1 MAGTRRSTRTNHIA
15 LAQQVIDIALERGM
29 KRGEHLPEKL
39 FSDIC
44 GVSRTPIRAAFKL
57 LEEKGILQWQAEQ
70 GYFLELDKAGG
81 LLEIS
86 TDLEVMERSLASRI
100 LADRAARRISE
111 THTVSAL
118 VRKYSVSRY
127 AVLNALKIL
136 SQDGIV
142 AQLPGRTWVFQPLLD
157 SPKAVDES
165 LAFRLELEPQAIR
178 TPGFSVN
185 SKKAGLLRERTS
197 EMLETREGRITA
209 RGFMAVD
216 TEFHNFIAE
225 GSANRFIRGALLTH
239 LRLRQTTQKD
249 FSVPDFRLRQS
260 LREHLEIID
269 NLERNLFEVAA
280 DLMVLHLRRSGIGRP
295 DAVSRAIPPLMRNP
309 KS

>member
-1 MAGTRRSTRTNHIA
+1 MIETILVATDG
-15 LAQQVIDIALERGM
+15 
-29 KRGEHLPEKL
+29 
-39 FSDIC
+39 SDDA
-44 GVSRTPIRAAFKL
+44 SAAEARWL
-57 LEEKGILQWQAEQ
+57 
-70 GYFLELDKAGG
+70 
-81 LLEIS
+81 
-86 TDLEVMERSLASRI
+86 LAS
-100 LADRAARRISE
+100 DRFAPD
-111 THTVSAL
+111 V
-118 VRKYSVSRY
+118 VG
-127 AVLNALKIL
+127 
-136 SQDGIV
+136 D
-142 AQLPGRTWVFQPLLD
+142 
-157 SPKAVDES
+157 
-165 LAFRLELEPQAIR
+165 
-178 TPGFSVN
+178 
-185 SKKAGLLRERTS
+185 AGV
-197 EMLETREGRITA
+197 ETREGRITA
-209 RGFMAVD
+209 RGFMTVD

>member
-1 MAGTRRSTRTNHIA
+1 MAGSRRSTRTNHIA
-15 LAQQVIDIALERGM
+15 LAQQIIDVVLERGM
-29 KRGEHLPEKL
+29 KKGEHLPEKL

-44 GVSRTPIRAAFKL
+44 GVSRTPIRSAFKL
-57 LEEKGILQWQAEQ
+57 LEEKGVLQWQVEQ
-70 GYFLELDKAGG
+70 GYFLEMDRTSDLLDVAGS
-81 LLEIS
+81 LSDAEH
-86 TDLEVMERSLASRI
+86 TLASRI
-100 LADRAARRISE
+100 LTDRAARRIPE

-118 VRKYSVSRY
+118 VRKYGVSRY

-178 TPGFSVN
+178 TPGFSMN
-185 SKKAGLLRERTS
+185 SKKAGLLRDRTN

-209 RGFMAVD
+209 RGFMSVD
-216 TEFHNFIAE
+216 TEFHNLIAE
-225 GSANRFIRGALLTH
+225 GAANRFVRGALLPH

-249 FSVPDFRLRQS
+249 FSIPDFRLRQS

-280 DLMVLHLRRSGIGRP
+280 DLMVLHLRRAGIGRP

-309 KS
+309 RP